1 MKMLIQDVGFAAA
14 EQKSSAK
21 ALTVRELLHHADTGA
36 GAVFG
41 TGDAAIF
48 EDSVAYRALPG
59 GGIEMMQPLEGLTFG
74 VAIKF
79 EETVPEGMLHSK
91 TRCGSMQRTM

>member
-48 EDSVAYRALPG
+48 EDSVAYRALP
-59 GGIEMMQPLEGLTFG
+59 
-74 VAIKF
+74 
-79 EETVPEGMLHSK
+79 
-91 TRCGSMQRTM
+91 